1 MTGIYRANKKG
12 FGFVTVE
19 GEDEDYYVSK
29 ENRGGALNLDEVK
42 IEPLPSTGGHS
53 MEARIIEVV
62 TRANTTVIGAVKRK
76 NKDVFVIPD
85 DMKLPKIKLSYP
97 DSDRAIEGMKVVC
110 SITEYPAKKKH
121 PRGVISEEIGYR
133 DDPGVDILSVVK
145 KYKVPTEFPAEVSAM
160 ANAVSIPIRR
170 RDFIGR
176 MDLRGIRMV
185 TVDGDDT
192 KDFDDAVSIEK
203 DGEDYILGV
212 HIADVSHYVTEGSVL
227 DEEAKE
233 RGTSIYLTDRVIPML
248 PQVLSN
254 GICSL
259 NEGEDRL
266 TLSCIMRIDKK
277 GRIKNYE
284 IGESIINVTH
294 RMTYHDVNEI
304 LSGNR
309 KLCVKYSDMVGDFY
323 LMQDLSIRIRRNRK
337 RRGSVDFDFAES
349 KIKLDESGHAISVE
363 PYERGVSQMMIED
376 FMLSANE
383 TVAMEFYK
391 AEVPFMYR
399 GHGKPDPD
407 KIILLRGVLSKYG
420 YRLGGSKGD
429 VTSKDL
435 QKILNEIKGTPEEEL
450 LSTLVLRSMQRAAY
464 VTDCIG
470 HFGLAAKYYCHFTS
484 PIRRYPDLIVH
495 RIIKESK
502 HGRLKR
508 KRREYFS
515 SVLPKLAESLSE
527 AEHRAEQMERE
538 VDKMKKAEYMAD
550 HIGERY
556 EGVVSGVTSWGM
568 YVTLPNTVEGMIP
581 LRLMRDD
588 RYNYIEE
595 THELVGERLNKHY
608 TLGNVVNIIVDS
620 ADVRMKT
627 IDFMM
632 DDGTTTA
639 SVSGKAK
646 KHGRKGKK
654 ANRKQQKSK
663 S

>member
-19 GEDEDYYVSK
+19 GEEEDFYVSK
-29 ENRGGALNLDEVK
+29 ENREGALNLDTVE
-42 IEPLPSTGGHS
+42 IEPLPESGGHS
-53 MEARIIEVV
+53 REARIISV
-62 TRANTTVIGAVKRK
+62 TERANEFVVGVVKRK
-76 NKDVFVIPD
+76 SKDVFVVPD
-85 DMKLPKIKLSYP
+85 DAKLPKIKLADASAYG
-97 DSDRAIEGMKVVC
+97 ATEGMKVVC
-110 SITEYPAKKKH
+110 RITDYPRKKKH
-121 PRGVISEEIGYR
+121 PRGRISEELGYV
-133 DDPGVDILSVVK
+133 DEPGVDILSIVK
-145 KYKVPTEFPAEVSAM
+145 GYKVPIDFPNEVREFAKSVSTP
-160 ANAVSIPIRR
+160 VKWKDTRR
-170 RDFIGR
+170 R

-185 TVDGDDT
+185 TIDGDDT

-212 HIADVSHYVTEGSVL
+212 HIADVSHYVTEDSVL
-227 DEEAKE
+227 DMDAKE

-259 NEGEDRL
+259 NQGEDRL
-266 TLSCIMRIDKK
+266 ALSCIMRIDKK
-277 GRIKNYE
+277 GRIRNYE
-284 IGESIINVTH
+284 LLESVINVTH
-294 RMTYHDVNEI
+294 RMTYHDVNLI

-309 KLCVKYSDMVGDFY
+309 KLCVRYADMLGDFF
-323 LMQDLSIRIRRNRK
+323 LMQDLSIRIRRQRK
-337 RRGSVDFDFAES
+337 RRGSVDFDFTES
-349 KIKLDESGHAISVE
+349 RIKLDENGHAISVE

-383 TVAMEFYK
+383 TVAMEFYRN
-391 AEVPFMYR
+391 EVPFMYR

-407 KIILLRGVLSKYG
+407 KIVHLRGVLGKYG

-429 VTSKDL
+429 VSSKDL
-435 QKILNEIKGTPEEEL
+435 QKILSEIKGRPEEML

-464 VTDCIG
+464 VTECIG

-495 RIIKESK
+495 RIIKDSI

-508 KRREYFS
+508 KRKVYYS
-515 SVLPKLAESLSE
+515 SILPVLAESLSE
-527 AEHRAEQMERE
+527 AEHRAEQMERD
-538 VDKMKKAEYMAD
+538 VDKMKKAEYMAN

-568 YVTLPNTVEGMIP
+568 YVTLESTVEGMIP
-581 LRLMRDD
+581 LRLMKDD
-588 RYNYIEE
+588 RYNYVDE
-595 THELVGERLNKHY
+595 THELVGERLNKHF
-608 TLGNVVNIIVDS
+608 TLGDKVDIIVDS
-620 ADVRMKT
+620 ADVRMRT
-627 IDFMM
+627 IDFML
-632 DDGTTTA
+632 DDGTVQP

-654 ANRKQQKSK
+654 AYRKQQKGK